1 MCIRSKLKIPPRF
14 CGKSVEFVG
23 FLSKCE
29 SEFIVVILSSRFLLQ
44 VMFTLLGILGGV
56 EKRIKADIKDEKF
69 RTIKISDRRLALMF
83 MVGNIFNSSK
93 SNHNDRY
100 IGDNKTFNNNN
111 KIFVHV
117 RGGRN
122 RSSIITVILFLY
134 RFSMATK
141 IKAII
146 ADNKKE

>member
-1 MCIRSKLKIPPRF
+1 
-14 CGKSVEFVG
+14 
-23 FLSKCE
+23 
-29 SEFIVVILSSRFLLQ
+29 
-44 VMFTLLGILGGV
+44 
-56 EKRIKADIKDEKF
+56 
-69 RTIKISDRRLALMF
+69 MF